1 MTYLDLPFL
10 VSGVRQDN
18 LQTICLRR
26 KSKNIKNIKLQH
38 GALLSKDARIIAEM
52 EIDSL
57 ISQMI
62 GTFDSL
68 LVRIIYKFQL
78 SGIPSEKI
86 KVDKVISVLS
96 AQSKRIEVA
105 NEIEKAYQEGNWCW
119 MIKHLRNHSMHG
131 SLLSSD
137 ANLDVIPFFEQ
148 TLIRL
153 REFIKNIKMKEP
165 TLQ

>member
-1 MTYLDLPFL
+1 MCIRDR
-10 VSGVRQDN
+10 VV
-18 LQTICLRR
+18 
-26 KSKNIKNIKLQH
+26 
-38 GALLSKDARIIAEM
+38 
-52 EIDSL
+52 
-57 ISQMI
+57 
-62 GTFDSL
+62 
-68 LVRIIYKFQL
+68 
-78 SGIPSEKI
+78 
-86 KVDKVISVLS
+86 SVLS
-96 AQSKRIEVA
+96 AESKGIELA
-105 NEIEKAYQEGNWCW
+105 NELQKVNQEGNWYW